1 MLFFSAN
8 ITKSTHKDRFVAYK
22 METENNNNLVYEAV
36 KAAKREVTAELQR
49 HSDQG
54 IQYTSEGYFK
64 LTSSYV
70 NINPGKPSWP
80 RLRWKFFSTLK
91 SEWFNRYMPSTKE
104 EARLLLD
111 EYIHF
116 YNHERIQLKL
126 NRYVKTCVL
135 HTCLVFQSAIV
146 FAMSSA
152 DMR

>member
-8 ITKSTHKDRFVAYK
+8 ITKSTHKDRFIAYK

-64 LTSSYV
+64 PTSSYV

-116 YNHERIQLKL
+116 YNHERSQLKQ
-126 NRYVKTCVL
+126 TG
-135 HTCLVFQSAIV
+135 
-146 FAMSSA
+146 M
-152 DMR
+152 